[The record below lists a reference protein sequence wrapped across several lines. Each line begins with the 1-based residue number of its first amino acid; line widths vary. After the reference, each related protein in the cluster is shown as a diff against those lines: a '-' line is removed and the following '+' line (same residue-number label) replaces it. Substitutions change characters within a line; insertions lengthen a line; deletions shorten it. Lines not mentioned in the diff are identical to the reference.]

1 MSYMT
6 SRKVRRIIKIVYKN
20 KPKKH
25 HKLYG
30 KLMMDNKKTYRK
42 LTKNAEQLKRQP
54 KKPAR
59 KKHTNTLINNK

>member
-1 MSYMT
+1 M
-6 SRKVRRIIKIVYKN
+6 YKN

-42 LTKNAEQLKRQP
+42 LTINAEQLKRPP
-54 KKPAR
+54 KKSAI
-59 KKHTNTLINNK
+59 KNTPTY

>member
-1 MSYMT
+1 
-6 SRKVRRIIKIVYKN
+6 VYKN

-54 KKPAR
+54 KKPA
-59 KKHTNTLINNK
+59 NKTPQYID